1 MGVLGDRLIMDR
13 NRQRLKSEGS
23 AVSDIIARLDSGE
36 LPGAVIGSGALT
48 AADIVASLAHDAL
61 GGEDSPGLPLVQS
74 KPRSPRMERALSER
88 AWAAVFPDAAN
99 RSRLAL
105 AAGLLQI
112 YDFWDASHEAA
123 QQADDLGERDFSAYW
138 HGIAHRRE
146 PDPGNA
152 SYWFRRVGRHPL
164 FAPMAEAA
172 RPLLDRHGD
181 ASLTSRLISGD
192 TWNASAMIDICTE
205 ARPSTPRETLARR
218 LQRLEMWL
226 LLEATFAA
234 LSPPSN

>member
-1 MGVLGDRLIMDR
+1 MGVLGDRLIIDGDR
-13 NRQRLKSEGS
+13 HRLRSEGS
-23 AVSDIIARLDSGE
+23 AASDIIARLDAGE
-36 LPGAVIGSGALT
+36 LPRAVIGSGALT
-48 AADIVASLAHDAL
+48 PADVVAALALEAL
-61 GGEDSPGLPLVQS
+61 GGDDSSGLPLVQA
-74 KPRSPRMERALSER
+74 KPRAPRLERALSEP
-88 AWAAVFPDAAN
+88 AWAAVFPGAAN

-164 FAPMAEAA
+164 FTPLAEAA
-172 RPLLDRHGD
+172 RPLLDEHGD
-181 ASLTSRLISGD
+181 SALTARLISGGA
-192 TWNASAMIDICTE
+192 WNASAMIDLCTE
-205 ARPSTPRETLARR
+205 ARPGTPRETIARR

-234 LSPPSN
+234 VAPSPN

>member
-1 MGVLGDRLIMDR
+1 MGMLGDRLIVDG
-13 NRQRLKSEGS
+13 NRQRLRSEGS
-23 AVSDIIARLDSGE
+23 TVAEIIARLDAGE
-36 LPGAVIGSGALT
+36 LPVSVIASGALAPADVV
-48 AADIVASLAHDAL
+48 AAMASDAL
-61 GGEDSPGLPLVQS
+61 GGDDSAGLPLVRA
-74 KPRSPRMERALSER
+74 KPWAPRMERALSER
-88 AWAAVFPDAAN
+88 AWAAVFPGAAN
-99 RSRLAL
+99 RSRLSL
-105 AAGLLQI
+105 AAGLLQV

-146 PDPGNA
+146 PDPANA

-172 RPLLDRHGD
+172 RPLLDQHVD
-181 ASLTSRLISGD
+181 ASLTARLITGG
-192 TWNASAMIDICTE
+192 TWNASAMIDLCTE
-205 ARPSTPRETLARR
+205 ARPGTPREAIARR

-234 LSPPSN
+234 ITPFRE